1 MVDLR
6 RYLLVPIQTDLA
18 DAPIQTFFYYYY
30 YYYYFLENQLFIFY
44 HFFLRFH
51 VGLVFLY

>member
-1 MVDLR
+1 MVDLH

-30 YYYYFLENQLFIFY
+30 YYYFLENQLFIFY

-51 VGLVFLY
+51 VGLMFLY